1 MTPKEW
7 DAQQGGIYRL
17 RFTDELRRMNMQ
29 RRCRLYCVGIG
40 EAAPAWLDLI
50 AKIGR
55 TKAAYFGPK
64 NPAADPLPGRSVPRD
79 PRKG

>member
-7 DAQQGGIYRL
+7 DAQQGGIYRQ
-17 RFTDELRRMNMQ
+17 RFSAELRRMNMQ

-50 AKIGR
+50 AQIGR

-64 NPAADPLPGRSVPRD
+64 TPAPAPLPGRPSPRE
-79 PRKG
+79 PRRG